1 MPQIEETQANIK
13 PINFVCLR
21 LIYMMFPSFPE
32 VFLIPVLSP
41 VALRLAPVPQCAL
54 AVTILWIVEE
64 KVSRRFQP
72 TCLKV

>member
-1 MPQIEETQANIK
+1 
-13 PINFVCLR
+13 
-21 LIYMMFPSFPE
+21 MFPSFPE

-41 VALRLAPVPQCAL
+41 VALHLDPVPQCAL